1 MDDDTS
7 HARPRTTRLDV
18 TALQDRAAAWHAA
31 RFPRCTPEDIAL
43 KSMAELG
50 EVADAILAEGRDAA
64 HPERAGTVLAES
76 ADVLVT
82 LLALCGRFGHGDLLT
97 AVSRKLALL
106 ETAGGEHPGCLP
118 AGAI

>member
-1 MDDDTS
+1 M
-7 HARPRTTRLDV
+7 TRLDPL
-18 TALQDRAAAWHAA
+18 ALQDRAAAWHTA
-31 RFPRCTPEDIAL
+31 RFPACTPEDITL

-64 HPERAGTVLAES
+64 HPERAGTVLAEA
-76 ADVLVT
+76 ADVTVT

-106 ETAGGEHPGCLP
+106 ETAGGAHPGCLP
-118 AGAI
+118 GEVA

>member
-1 MDDDTS
+1 MPPGS
-7 HARPRTTRLDV
+7 RRAR
-18 TALQDRAAAWHAA
+18 
-31 RFPRCTPEDIAL
+31 PEDIAL

-82 LLALCGRFGHGDLLT
+82 LLALCGRFGHGDLLA
-97 AVSRKLALL
+97 AVDAKLTIL
-106 ETAGGEHPGCLP
+106 ETPGGSHPGCLTTEI
-118 AGAI
+118 GA